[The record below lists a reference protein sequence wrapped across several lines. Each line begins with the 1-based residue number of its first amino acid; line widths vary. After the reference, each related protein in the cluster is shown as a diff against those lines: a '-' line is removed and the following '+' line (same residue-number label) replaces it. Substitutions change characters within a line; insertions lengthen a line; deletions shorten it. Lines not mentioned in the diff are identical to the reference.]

1 MPTFSIRVLA
11 TINFVPYDLTFFSP
25 LDNQH
30 WNRLP
35 ITSQIAMTRFW
46 HFLPQNT
53 ARILLCCNT
62 IRFTLQK
69 VWFRSAKGM
78 VLAGNIIHLSKH
90 WLSKGCK
97 RRKWWRDKT
106 NKTDKSCGLL
116 ETESSL
122 AQANKPRLDIP
133 AKSWEKGCLQLF
145 HAKICT
151 LHSAL
156 FDHFRTEHSA
166 IYAKN
171 CTVFSAISK
180 NMATFAVTFNQ

>member
-11 TINFVPYDLTFFSP
+11 TINFVPYDLTFFP
-25 LDNQH
+25 VQDNLH

-35 ITSQIAMTRFW
+35 IISQIAMTRFW
-46 HFLPQNT
+46 HLHPWNT
-53 ARILLCCNT
+53 ACILLRCNT

-69 VWFRSAKGM
+69 VWFHSAKGM
-78 VLAGNIIHLSKH
+78 VWEGNIIHLSKH

-97 RRKWWRDKT
+97 RRKWWRDKI

-122 AQANKPRLDIP
+122 AHANKPRLDIP

-145 HAKICT
+145 YTKICT
-151 LHSAL
+151 LRSAV
-156 FDHFRTEHSA
+156 FDHFCTEHSA

-171 CTVFSAISK
+171 CTILSAISK